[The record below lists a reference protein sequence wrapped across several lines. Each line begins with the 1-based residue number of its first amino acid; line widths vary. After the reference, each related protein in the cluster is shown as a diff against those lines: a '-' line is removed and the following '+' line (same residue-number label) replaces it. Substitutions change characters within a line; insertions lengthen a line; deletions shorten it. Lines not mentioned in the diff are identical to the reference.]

1 MSFFVQ
7 PTNPPAPKN
16 VSVWY
21 SGIALAAI
29 FILLAVSQLYSY
41 EDYPDVIASLGL
53 YGGRFSADLYAALFV
68 VGEVVAVPF
77 LLSMRLSCAMRIVS
91 MMAGWGVV
99 AAWAFISVL
108 TTVTANA
115 ITNVGVLGATI
126 PVAPEWWMVVVWI
139 VIAMIC
145 AWISWGM
152 WPLGRKGVIDSES
165 E

>member
-7 PTNPPAPKN
+7 PTNPPTPKN

-21 SGIALAAI
+21 AGIALAAI

-53 YGGRFSADLYAALFV
+53 YGGRFSASLYAALFV

-77 LLSMRLSCAMRIVS
+77 LLSMRLSYAMRIVS

-99 AAWAFISVL
+99 AAWAFISVF
-108 TTVTANA
+108 TTVTTNA
-115 ITNVGVLGATI
+115 ITNIGVLGATI

-139 VIAMIC
+139 VIVMIC

-152 WPLGRKGVIDSES
+152 WPLGRKGVIDSS